1 MSIEAI
7 TWALKQPIEKSSA
20 KFVLVVMANC
30 VNGEECGDQFL
41 SWPSVAFI
49 EQATGQNRKT
59 VLESIKRLREWGYLV
74 DTGERRGGTGSV
86 PVYLLSS
93 PKTGTASCVKAVS
106 EKDPVGA
113 QEQSQIY
120 AEVVPISVPVEEP
133 EAVPNLDGSS
143 TEFGRKQSQKRNEA
157 VPKTVPGTGRTGKEQ
172 EGKRKLK
179 VQTAFSL
186 PGWISFEAW
195 SGYVEMRKRIRK
207 PMTDYA
213 MTLAVKDLEALR
225 DAGHDVDA
233 VLNQSTMKSWQG
245 LFEVKARG
253 VAKPGMDRH
262 GNFGNQDYRAGVAAD
277 GSF

>member
-1 MSIEAI
+1 MSVEAI
-7 TWALKQPIEKSSA
+7 AWALKQPIEKSSA

-30 VNGEECGDQFL
+30 VNGEECGDRFL

-86 PVYLLSS
+86 PVYLLTS
-93 PKTGTASCVKAVS
+93 PKNGTASVAKEVPKTDV
-106 EKDPVGA
+106 EDGG
-113 QEQSQIY
+113 EQSQIRI
-120 AEVVPISVPVEEP
+120 EDVPKTALVEKS
-133 EAVPNLDGSS
+133 EAVPNLDASS
-143 TEFGRKQSQKRNEA
+143 TEFGHKQSQKRNEA
-157 VPKTVPGTGRTGKEQ
+157 VPKTGHGTGRTGKEQ

-179 VQTAFSL
+179 VPATFSL

-195 SGYVEMRKRIRK
+195 SGYIDMRKRIKK

-213 MTLAVKDLEALR
+213 MTLAVKELEALR
-225 DAGHDVDA
+225 DAGQDVDA
-233 VLNQSTMKSWQG
+233 VLNQSTLKSWQG
-245 LFEVKARG
+245 LFEVKSRG
-253 VAKPGMDRH
+253 AGKPGVDRH
-262 GNFGNQDYRAGVAAD
+262 GNFGNQDYHAGVGAD

>member
-1 MSIEAI
+1 MSVEAI
-7 TWALKQPIEKSSA
+7 AWALKQPIDKSSA

-30 VNGEECGDQFL
+30 VNGEECGDRFL

-49 EQATGQNRKT
+49 EEATGQNRKT

-86 PVYLLSS
+86 PVYLLTS
-93 PKTGTASCVKAVS
+93 PKKGTASVEQEVPKTDAHSDDEQTQIRAEAV
-106 EKDPVGA
+106 PN
-113 QEQSQIY
+113 
-120 AEVVPISVPVEEP
+120 SVPEEKT

-143 TEFGRKQSQKRNEA
+143 TEFGDKQSQKRNEA
-157 VPKTVPGTGRTGKEQ
+157 VPKTGHGTGRTGKEP

-179 VQTAFSL
+179 VPQTFSL

-195 SGYVEMRKRIRK
+195 SGYLEMRKRIKK

-213 MTLAVKDLEALR
+213 MTLAVKELEVLR
-225 DAGHDVDA
+225 DAGQDVNA
-233 VLNQSTMKSWQG
+233 VLNQSTLKSWQG

-253 VAKPGMDRH
+253 VVKTGVDRH